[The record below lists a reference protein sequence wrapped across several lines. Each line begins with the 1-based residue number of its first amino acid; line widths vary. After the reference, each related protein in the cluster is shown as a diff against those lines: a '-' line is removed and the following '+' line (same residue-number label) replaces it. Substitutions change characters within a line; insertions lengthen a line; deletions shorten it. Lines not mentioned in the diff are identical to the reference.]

1 MAASERLN
9 VVDFAQRRAE
19 RMEERDEELGRI
31 RVLARQLG
39 ETIANA
45 ADADQWT
52 TYIEGV
58 DYGGYTFPLPPRP
71 LLRSLHG
78 GRRGSQEISVPLCS
92 DMREIG
98 SIRLLTIRPQG
109 FDPAQLEQARQAAE
123 CAGGLLARAIDRA
136 SGARPAHA
144 MTGPDRATIV
154 RLRMP
159 VRRSWP
165 GHFPR
170 PRAS

>member
-1 MAASERLN
+1 MAGCEHSRI
-9 VVDFAQRRAE
+9 VDLAQKRAE
-19 RMEERDEELGRI
+19 RMEERDDEVGRI
-31 RVLARQLG
+31 RMLARQLG

-78 GRRGSQEISVPLCS
+78 GRRGSQEVSIPLRS

-98 SIRLLTIRPQG
+98 TVRLLTIRPHG
-109 FDPAQLEQARQAAE
+109 FDPAQLEQARSAAE

-136 SGARPAHA
+136 CGARPARA
-144 MTGPDRATIV
+144 VSQSSQATIIP
-154 RLRMP
+154 LR
-159 VRRSWP
+159 VALRRSWP